1 MELLE
6 ELMPLLVLVA
16 QFNVKSCLFMPVLSD
31 RSISDMI
38 S

>member
-1 MELLE
+1 MGLLE

-16 QFNVKSCLFMPVLSD
+16 QFSVKSCFFMPVLTD
-31 RSISDMI
+31 RSVSDMI